1 MTEIEMSKAVRA
13 WLNSL
18 PGTVEDGCSDGVVRK
33 AWGMFGHGGV
43 EMFRAALAMN
53 GFKPEPLGNMF
64 ILRLP
69 SKPIA
74 GADADRIRR
83 LHNIAGA

>member
-1 MTEIEMSKAVRA
+1 MTEHELNQAVRA
-13 WLNSL
+13 WLNTL

-33 AWGMFGHGGV
+33 AWGAFGHGGL
-43 EMFRAALAMN
+43 EAFRNALAFN
-53 GFKPEPLGNMF
+53 GFKPEPLGRMF

-74 GADADRIRR
+74 GANADRHRR
-83 LHNIAGA
+83 LHNIAG

>member
-1 MTEIEMSKAVRA
+1 MTETEMYNAVRV
-13 WLNSL
+13 WLNKL

-33 AWGMFGHGGV
+33 AWGMFGHGGL
-43 EMFRAALAMN
+43 ELFRPALARE
-53 GFKPEPLGNMF
+53 GFKPEPLGRTF

-74 GADADRIRR
+74 GADAERHRR
-83 LHNIAGA
+83 LHNIAG

>member
-1 MTEIEMSKAVRA
+1 MNERDMNQSVRA
-13 WLNSL
+13 WLNTL
-18 PGTVEDGCSDGVVRK
+18 PGTVEDSCSDGVVRR

-43 EMFRAALAMN
+43 EMFRTALALH
-53 GFKPEPLGNMF
+53 GFKPEPLGRMF

-74 GADADRIRR
+74 GADADRHRR
-83 LHNIAGA
+83 LHNIAG

>member
-1 MTEIEMSKAVRA
+1 MNENEMNQAVRA

-18 PGTVEDGCSDGVVRK
+18 PGTVQDGGSDEVMRK
-33 AWGMFGHGGV
+33 AWGMFGRGNL

-53 GFKPEPLGNMF
+53 GFRPEPLGRTF

-69 SKPIA
+69 SKPTGSADWNRIA
-74 GADADRIRR
+74 R
-83 LHNIAGA
+83 LNNLTG